1 LAEIHWSQGK
11 NRNFHR
17 SSRDELNSTESRE
30 GIKIYKGI
38 VFVMLKQLYIMFLLR
53 RVERRAVMPT
63 PVRIVS
69 NLV

>member
-1 LAEIHWSQGK
+1 M
-11 NRNFHR
+11 
-17 SSRDELNSTESRE
+17 NSTESRE